1 MDRVSENDD
10 FEQIINRIFRIDE
23 NAPDRLVTRESS
35 SVEFKANFS
44 RNRNTWNS
52 YGKTI
57 AAFANAKGGCLVFGV
72 SDRPRRLDGM
82 SNNYFESLDPQ
93 ELTNFLNE
101 KFSPEIRWSLATHE
115 IEDKKFGILLV
126 EENVSKP
133 VMAIANGGDK
143 IFEAEIYY
151 RYRGRSEKIKYPELQ
166 EILDS
171 QRQKEQDLWMRHLQR
186 IATIGVHDAAIFNP
200 DDGTVSGKGGTFI
213 IDRKLLPKLSFIR
226 EGEFREVT
234 GAPAIKIVGEAQIL
248 AAGEITGTEYIERKA
263 IRMNEI
269 IEFFLLQ
276 KMPSEPTF
284 FIEQACY
291 EQSGFLPLY
300 YYAGIEGLDF
310 HELKQIIDS
319 QNSRNQ
325 SKNKILERLASEDKS
340 LYMEIPDTGT
350 TSAMTKDRLR
360 KAFIEKTLDDSE
372 IEDFA
377 DIRYRL
383 EALRSLEKHEIDIDY
398 IFPILSHYYK
408 TLWDGSSTFRDSLR
422 KAICYLDK
430 ELFCPDDFYR

>member
-1 MDRVSENDD
+1 MDQVSENED
-10 FEQIINRIFRIDE
+10 FEQIISRIFRIDE
-23 NAPDRLVTRESS
+23 NAPDRLITRESS

-44 RNRNTWNS
+44 RNKNTWNS

-82 SNNYFESLDPQ
+82 SNNHFESLDPQ

-101 KFSPEIRWSLATHE
+101 KFSPEIRWSLATHK
-115 IEDKKFGILLV
+115 IGDKKFGILLI
-126 EENVSKP
+126 EENFSKP

-186 IATIGVHDAAIFNP
+186 IATVGVHDAAIFNP

-234 GAPAIKIVGEAQIL
+234 GAPAIKLVGEAQIL
-248 AAGEITGTEYIERKA
+248 AAGEIASTEYIERKA
-263 IRMNEI
+263 IRLNEI
-269 IEFFLLQ
+269 IDFFLLQ
-276 KMPSEPTF
+276 KKPSQPVF

-300 YYAGIEGLDF
+300 YFTGIANLNLL
-310 HELKQIIDS
+310 ELRNIIER
-319 QNSRNQ
+319 QNSRTQ
-325 SKNKILERLASEDKS
+325 SKKKIIERLICKDES
-340 LYMEIPDTGT
+340 LYVEIPKTDTE
-350 TSAMTKDRLR
+350 SALKKGEIRES
-360 KAFIEKTLDDSE
+360 FISKTLDDSE
-372 IEDFA
+372 IEDYS

-383 EALRSLEKHEIDIDY
+383 EALRSLRKEEIDIDY
-398 IFPILSHYYK
+398 IFPILNKYYK
-408 TLWDGSSTFRDSLR
+408 ECWDENSLFRDSFR
-422 KAICYLDK
+422 KAICHLDK
-430 ELFCPDDFYR
+430 ELFCPKTFYD